1 MRILISAIV
10 LSLVFAGPIHA
21 ADPKTESA
29 AEIKQITALEEAWV
43 TAAQK
48 SKADAIGEM
57 LADDFTMTTPSGH
70 LSPKDEFVSQFRDGI
85 VVIETAK
92 LEDMDVRVYGNAA
105 VATGMLTIK
114 GHAQDQDLSGSYRF
128 TDTFV
133 KRDGKWLKVA
143 AQFTGIR

>member
-1 MRILISAIV
+1 MRFIIYPFLILLV
-10 LSLVFAGPIHA
+10 LAGPIHA
-21 ADPKTESA
+21 ADPKAESA

-43 TAAQK
+43 SAAQK

-92 LEDMDVRVYGNAA
+92 LEEIEVRVYGNAA

-133 KRDGKWLKVA
+133 KRDGKWMKVA